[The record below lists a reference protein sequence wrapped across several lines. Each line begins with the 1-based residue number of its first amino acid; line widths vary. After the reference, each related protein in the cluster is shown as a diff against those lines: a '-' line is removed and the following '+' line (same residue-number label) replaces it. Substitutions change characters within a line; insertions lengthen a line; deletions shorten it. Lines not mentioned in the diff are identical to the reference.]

1 MKRVRAEAGEGAD
14 VREASFGQDWRSKAV
29 PGPSHDPL
37 ADIVNGRRRPQAPII
52 MSWWF
57 QGSNA
62 CERGRP
68 SMPPAHRL
76 PCTTPHPVRLSA
88 FASRGRS
95 ARTSSSYGSATF
107 LPAVPQ
113 EVVSLR

>member
-1 MKRVRAEAGEGAD
+1 
-14 VREASFGQDWRSKAV
+14 
-29 PGPSHDPL
+29 
-37 ADIVNGRRRPQAPII
+37 
-52 MSWWF
+52 
-57 QGSNA
+57 
-62 CERGRP
+62 
-68 SMPPAHRL
+68 MPPAHRL

-113 EVVSLR
+113 EVVSLYGSATFLPAVPQEVVSLR